1 VPVGCDPLAAQLW
14 AAGGLERKE
23 MNDPIYPYSNT
34 DIQLIRWQERFWTL
48 VICLIVLV
56 PLTAAGTFILTDE
69 KFMNKP
75 IVEHVREVTVW
86 EVQDIYEATI
96 LEEGKWDFIPK
107 DTPIK
112 KEK

>member
-1 VPVGCDPLAAQLW
+1 
-14 AAGGLERKE
+14 

-75 IVEHVREVTVW
+75 IIEHVREVTVFEQKW
-86 EVQDIYEATI
+86 PTNYIVPSTSEFLSKGDPIELTPVK
-96 LEEGKWDFIPK
+96 EENGNARYQ
-107 DTPIK
+107 
-112 KEK
+112 